1 MRRLLTGLVATA
13 ALLGLATS
21 AFVMGNCSWGHSKQV
36 MASTVE
42 EEAATMSTFDGE
54 VVLPEDV
61 SEADEAA
68 VIDVPAEDE
77 NITDE

>member
-1 MRRLLTGLVATA
+1 MRRLLTGLVATV
-13 ALLGLATS
+13 ALLGLSTS
-21 AFVMGNCSWGHSKQV
+21 AFAMGDCGWGHSKQV

>member
-21 AFVMGNCSWGHSKQV
+21 GFAMGNCSWGHSKQV

-68 VIDVPAEDE
+68 VVVVPAEDE